1 MNNWL
6 IKFLSFWLFTIL
18 VCSCKKKETLGD
30 IDASVYI
37 TKMVDSLPCQV
48 NVEYFDITT
57 GTINN
62 QISSNWTT
70 HKSLHLDQYA
80 TLKATS
86 ISNVKLVS
94 IEITG
99 KGTTVSKSCNSNN
112 CTIDVRKNMYD

>member
-6 IKFLSFWLFTIL
+6 IKFSSFLLFTIL
-18 VCSCKKKETLGD
+18 VCSCTKKETLGD
-30 IDASVYI
+30 VDASVYI

-99 KGTTVSKSCNSNN
+99 KGTTVSKSCNGNN
-112 CTIDVRKNMYD
+112 CIIDVRKNMYD